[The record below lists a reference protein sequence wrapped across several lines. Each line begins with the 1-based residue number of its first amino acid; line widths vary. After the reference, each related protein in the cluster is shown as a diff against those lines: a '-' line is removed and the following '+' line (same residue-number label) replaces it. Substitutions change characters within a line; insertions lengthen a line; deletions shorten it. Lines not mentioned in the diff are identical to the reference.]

1 MNNQYANNPF
11 ILQGQ
16 QPQDL
21 SGLSPVF
28 QNIAGQQ
35 AAQNAALAQ
44 QNQLVQQAGQT
55 GQGGM
60 NPMAMA
66 QMLRGRF
73 GGARP
78 QMPTPFAGINSM
90 PRPPMMGV
98 SGMGD
103 AMGTGINPNAGDIYG
118 GVNPLAN
125 RQAFLNFINS
135 LNRG

>member
-1 MNNQYANNPF
+1 MKNIPQEALKRAF
-11 ILQGQ
+11 EMKDRLLQQ
-16 QPQDL
+16 IFP
-21 SGLSPVF
+21 
-28 QNIAGQQ
+28 
-35 AAQNAALAQ
+35 Q
-44 QNQLVQQAGQT
+44 QNNESLMQT
-55 GQGGM
+55 ALMQSPQMQGYQGM
-60 NPMAMA
+60 NPLAMA

-73 GGARP
+73 GGARTP
-78 QMPTPFAGINSM
+78 MPTAFGGINSM
-90 PRPPMMGV
+90 PRPPMTGV